1 MNGPTSQQEYQ
12 PHNPVAHPEPE
23 AQESIQLLSG
33 FLPILVLFLF
43 LRLTVLALYT
53 PQGLINVY
61 TDYDFYYRTVQLSDE
76 GYFPYINM
84 WYEYPPL
91 LAYIPQFSYEITQN
105 ILPAELM
112 NNFGYAFFIRILGSI
127 LLLFDA
133 GVLVLLYRIG
143 VKVWGNATA
152 AWLSWVYLSL
162 SLPMFFWNYS
172 HQVAPTFFL
181 LLAMDLF
188 LSRRTISSALAL
200 GLGIAAKLTPL
211 FFLAVVLKFLW
222 PDWKR
227 ILLYGLASLLVFGLF
242 FLPFIGLGKLDWTI
256 ASFKA
261 WANVGSWRTVWALID
276 GNDGPGYYG
285 PLETRTQIQEAAVLR
300 ANPPV
305 IPIWLS
311 TLAFAGAYLWL
322 LVKPIDKNLPKN
334 LVYLT
339 LIAALFFHLWSK
351 GWSPQWM
358 VLLIPIFLL
367 SFPGKLGLIIVLG
380 LSALTFIEWPLLDLI
395 DSNRLYAVQI
405 SLRTISFLA
414 ILFLAIKKIWN
425 PVNPTLAQ
433 DTIQV

>member
-1 MNGPTSQQEYQ
+1 
-12 PHNPVAHPEPE
+12 
-23 AQESIQLLSG
+23 
-33 FLPILVLFLF
+33 
-43 LRLTVLALYT
+43 
-53 PQGLINVY
+53 
-61 TDYDFYYRTVQLSDE
+61 
-76 GYFPYINM
+76 M

-91 LAYIPQFSYEITQN
+91 LAYLSQFAYEITQR
-105 ILPAELM
+105 ILPDKLM
-112 NNFGYAFFIRILGSI
+112 NEFGYAFFLRILGSI

-143 VKVWGNATA
+143 AKVWGNAAA

-172 HQVAPTFFL
+172 HQVVPTFFL

-188 LSRRTISSALAL
+188 LSQRRTLSALAL

-211 FFLAVVLKFLW
+211 FFLAVALKFLW

-227 ILLYGLASLLVFGLF
+227 ILLYGLVSLLVFGLF
-242 FLPFIGLGKLDWTI
+242 FLPFIGLGKLDWTM

-276 GNDGPGYYG
+276 GNYGPGYYG
-285 PLETRTQIQEAAVLR
+285 PLETRLQIQEAVVPR
-300 ANPPV
+300 ANPSVTPT
-305 IPIWLS
+305 WLS
-311 TLAFAGAYLWL
+311 TLVFAVAYLGL
-322 LVKPIDKNLPKN
+322 LTRPIDKNQAKN
-334 LVYLT
+334 LVYFT

-380 LSALTFIEWPLLDLI
+380 LSALTFIEWPLLELL
-395 DSNRLYAVQI
+395 DSNSLYALQI
-405 SLRTISFLA
+405 SLRTISFLG
-414 ILFLAIKKIWN
+414 ILLLVIKKMWSLEHST
-425 PVNPTLAQ
+425 PAQ
-433 DTIQV
+433 KTIQV